1 MASRSRSTTAS
12 ADGAPRRPLSE
23 APDVCITSVGQ
34 FVSYLETH
42 CGGEGLVFRGQRVDM
57 PLVPQLS
64 RLRPRGMSRAALEQV
79 MMKEFMRTAPP
90 YLDIVPQSTLDW
102 LAVARHYGM
111 ATRLLDWTFNPL
123 TALWFVVERRPD
135 QGDGV
140 LWILDSSAYE
150 QFGDNGDP
158 FRLGDVRIV
167 RPRHIVGRIVSQLGL
182 FTIHPFQD
190 DQFVPLEDID
200 AHRRSL
206 KKLRIDRASYPE
218 IRRVLDRCGVNAST
232 IYPGLDGLCAQ
243 LQWAHTE
250 QESMS

>member
-1 MASRSRSTTAS
+1 
-12 ADGAPRRPLSE
+12 
-23 APDVCITSVGQ
+23 
-34 FVSYLETH
+34 
-42 CGGEGLVFRGQRVDM
+42 
-57 PLVPQLS
+57 
-64 RLRPRGMSRAALEQV
+64 MSRAALEQV

-90 YLDIVPQSTLDW
+90 YLDIVPQSILDW

-135 QGDGV
+135 EGDGV
-140 LWILDSSAYE
+140 LWILDSSVYE
-150 QFGDNGDP
+150 QLGDKDDP
-158 FRLGDVRIV
+158 FGLDDVRIV

-182 FTIHPFQD
+182 FTIHPLQD

-206 KKLRIDRASYPE
+206 KKLRIDRASYLE

-250 QESMS
+250 QEPLP